1 MSIDV
6 RSAIQIAKD
15 HLRTVFGDDGGA
27 SPTLE
32 EVWLDDSKGVWNIT
46 LGIRQGR
53 YPVPGLETILR
64 QRSNLEV
71 MNREYKVVQVS
82 AETGEPIA
90 IRMRDAA
97 A

>member
-6 RSAIQIAKD
+6 KGAIQIAKE
-15 HLRTVFGDDGGA
+15 HIRTVFGDDGGS

-46 LGIRQGR
+46 LGIRQDMHSR
-53 YPVPGLETILR
+53 MSRDSLFRLR
-64 QRSNLEV
+64 GDLEV